1 MQTYTFH
8 ITGTHCASCVVLTES
23 VLGDVTGVTA
33 VKTSL
38 QKQTVEV
45 TGDFGTQTPEEIAA
59 ALTKTVAPHGY
70 ALSMEKQHALV
81 RWQEFRFALPIA
93 LGFILLFLGL
103 QKLGIVNLISG
114 GEVTYG
120 TAFVIGVIAS
130 LSTCMAV
137 VGGLVLSVSANF
149 AKEGDAIK
157 PQIFFHAGRLL
168 SFFILGG
175 VIGMLGSAFSFG
187 ITGTFVMGM
196 VVGLVMLVLG
206 LNLLEIFSWTKKV
219 QMVLPAGVAKRVH
232 RVQQFNH
239 RFTPLL
245 IGVATFFLPCGFTQS
260 MQLYTLTT
268 GSFLSG
274 ALLMLVFA
282 LGTLPVLALIS
293 FSSLGQKSAA
303 RSGVFYKTAGLIV
316 LFFAFFN
323 IVNSLAAIGWIP
335 PLFSF

>member
-1 MQTYTFH
+1 MQTFTFH
-8 ITGTHCASCVVLTES
+8 ISGTHCPACVVLTES
-23 VLGDVTGVTA
+23 ALGEVIGVSKA
-33 VKTSL
+33 KTSL

-45 TGDFGTQTPEEIAA
+45 TGDFGTQTPEEIAQ
-59 ALTKTVAPHGY
+59 ALTKVVAPHGY
-70 ALSMEKQHALV
+70 ALSVEKQREPI
-81 RWQEFRFALPIA
+81 RWQEFRVAVPTALFFV
-93 LGFILLFLGL
+93 LVFLGL
-103 QKLGIVNLISG
+103 QKLGIVNLISSG
-114 GEVTYG
+114 DVTYG

-149 AKEGDAIK
+149 AKEGDTIR
-157 PQIFFHAGRLL
+157 PQVFFHVGRLV
-168 SFFILGG
+168 SFFVLGG
-175 VIGMLGSAFSFG
+175 VIGALGSVFSFG
-187 ITGTFVMGM
+187 ATGTFVLGLL
-196 VVGLVMLVLG
+196 VGLVMLVLG

-219 QMVLPAGVAKRVH
+219 QMVLPAGVAKRVQ
-232 RVQQFNH
+232 RIQQFNH
-239 RFTPLL
+239 RLTPLL
-245 IGVATFFLPCGFTQS
+245 IGIATFFLPCGFTQS
-260 MQLYTLTT
+260 MQLYALTT

-323 IVNSLAAIGWIP
+323 IANSLAAIGWIP